1 MTGVFVRRLDK
12 EAVQEAVTRIKKE
25 LNVSKRR
32 GRKPGN
38 KQSIGNNNSELVDGS
53 GNTNTIAL
61 VSAVDVDTIQD

>member
-12 EAVQEAVTRIKKE
+12 EAVQEAVTRIKEE
-25 LNVSKRR
+25 LNVSKRP

-38 KQSIGNNNSELVDGS
+38 KQSIGNNNPELVDGS

-61 VSAVDVDTIQD
+61 VSAVGVDTIQD